1 MIYPKM
7 LDSRKTDSI
16 IKIGICVTVF
26 VAILLVIIN
35 RIITPEFHWA
45 AIVNSGIV
53 YVWVTVIYSINRN
66 RNMAGHVLLQLV
78 AIATLITY
86 IDYLLGF
93 KGWSINI
100 GIPILIM
107 IANITMLVLTI
118 VSYKKYVQY
127 AICQLIICAFSMLP
141 IFFITEH
148 MVNDKTL
155 SIVATSI
162 SVINFLITLC
172 LSAKDVK
179 EAIVRNFHI

>member
-1 MIYPKM
+1 MIYPQM
-7 LDSRKTDSI
+7 LNSKKTNSI
-16 IKIGICVTVF
+16 IKIGIAVTLF
-26 VAILLVIIN
+26 ISILLVIIN
-35 RIITPEFHWA
+35 RVITPELHWA

-53 YVWVTVIYSINRN
+53 YVWVTVVYSINRN
-66 RNMAGHVLLQLV
+66 RNMAAHVLLQLV
-78 AIATLITY
+78 AIAALITY
-86 IDYLLGF
+86 IDYVLGF

-162 SVINFLITLC
+162 SVVNFLITIC

>member
-1 MIYPKM
+1 MIYPQM
-7 LDSRKTDSI
+7 LNSKKTNSI
-16 IKIGICVTVF
+16 IEIGICITIF
-26 VAILLVIIN
+26 IAILLVIIN
-35 RIITPEFHWA
+35 RIITPDFHWA

-53 YVWVTVIYSINRN
+53 YIWVTVVYSINRN

-78 AIATLITY
+78 AISILITY

-100 GIPILIM
+100 GIPILII

-118 VSYKKYVQY
+118 VSYKKYIKY

-155 SIVATSI
+155 SIIATFISI
-162 SVINFLITLC
+162 FNFLLTIC
-172 LSAKDVK
+172 LSTKDVK
-179 EAIVRNFHI
+179 EAIIRNFHI